1 MLTGYQDGSK
11 AIPEPP
17 DITGKCKMSMPIL
30 RSGQGKGHHI
40 LDYLRSFSIDTII
53 PVDLLSAAKLITL
66 NKNNFLIMQNSR
78 PLGVYLLVDGMLQIS
93 QYDKNGGNIIFTVQN
108 ALSVVG
114 DLELFCDEC
123 QHNTFST
130 VQALQASRV
139 ILFPEQ
145 ALHTSGL
152 NDASF
157 LKFLCKHL
165 AKKVFETS
173 QNKISML
180 LTATER
186 LHRYL
191 YIQSI
196 IYGNSFKL
204 IKREQLASML
214 GISVRQ
220 LTRALDNLNRTGMI
234 SHKNKSVVIHQ
245 APDNL

>member
-157 LKFLCKHL
+157 LKFMCKHL

-196 IYGNSFKL
+196 IYGNSFQL

>member
-1 MLTGYQDGSK
+1 
-11 AIPEPP
+11 
-17 DITGKCKMSMPIL
+17 MSMPIL

-157 LKFLCKHL
+157 LKFMCKHL

-196 IYGNSFKL
+196 IYGNSFQL